1 MGIISKVLTFPLTGP
16 LSGLVFIARHIR
28 DQVDEQE
35 RELSPQAQLLE
46 LESLL
51 LLGEITDEEYQRR
64 EEELLAALDAQ
75 LETESDENDENDES
89 DENEES
95 AASEQET
102 PDDDERSQNILE
114 KSEG

>member
-16 LSGLVFIARHIR
+16 LSGLVFIAKHIR

-35 RELSPQAQLLE
+35 KELSPQAQLLE

-75 LETESDENDENDES
+75 LEAENDES
-89 DENEES
+89 V
-95 AASEQET
+95 ASKQET
-102 PDDDERSQNILE
+102 PADDERSQNILE
-114 KSEG
+114 RSEG

>member
-16 LSGLVFIARHIR
+16 LSGLVFIAKHIR

-35 RELSPQAQLLE
+35 KELSPQARLLE

-75 LETESDENDENDES
+75 LEAENEETADNDES
-89 DENEES
+89 V
-95 AASEQET
+95 ASKQET
-102 PDDDERSQNILE
+102 PADDERSQNILE